1 MKQLSSIFL
10 IILFSNVWAA
20 ASQTN
25 HPAEALFIKAQA
37 IFEQSLAGDNS
48 VTEEAFEQFK
58 QLSQNYPDNPLFLAY
73 YGSSYTLLG
82 RDAWMPWNKIGYT
95 EKGLDIIGKAL
106 QMLQAKHDFETL
118 RGAPISIETRLV
130 AITTFLKVPKSFNHF
145 EKAKAVLNEVWQSPA
160 FATSP
165 QSLKKL
171 VYEQAAKLESKQ

>member
-1 MKQLSSIFL
+1 MKLFWLSGVF
-10 IILFSNVWAA
+10 IISLFSNAWAA
-20 ASQTN
+20 S

-37 IFEQSLAGDNS
+37 LFQQSRDGDNS

-58 QLSQNYPDNPLFLAY
+58 QLSRRYPDNPLFLAY

-106 QMLQAKHDFETL
+106 RMLKPKHDFEKL

-130 AITTFLKVPKSFNHF
+130 AISTFSEVPKSFNHF
-145 EKAKAVLNEVWQSPA
+145 EKAKAVLNEVWQSPG

-165 QSLKKL
+165 RLLKKL